1 MTLGAPRIT
10 RDGDRYH
17 LEYSE
22 VYATDID
29 DLWSA
34 VTTTER
40 LSRWMATYRGDL
52 RGGGAWEVLGSD
64 GEVWCRGVV
73 TSCAPPRGF
82 TTTWHASGED
92 PTELTVSLAP
102 DAAGTR
108 LTLSHHGI
116 QSIFYGAGWQT
127 YLELL
132 TRGLV
137 APDAV
142 LIDDAAWDARFAE
155 LRPVYDEKF
164 ASLRT

>member
-52 RGGGAWEVLGSD
+52 REGGAWEVLGSD

-73 TSCAPPRGF
+73 TSC
-82 TTTWHASGED
+82 
-92 PTELTVSLAP
+92 
-102 DAAGTR
+102 
-108 LTLSHHGI
+108 
-116 QSIFYGAGWQT
+116 GA
-127 YLELL
+127 Y
-132 TRGLV
+132 
-137 APDAV
+137 
-142 LIDDAAWDARFAE
+142 
-155 LRPVYDEKF
+155 
-164 ASLRT
+164 

>member
-34 VTTTER
+34 VTTARE
-40 LSRWMATYRGDL
+40 
-52 RGGGAWEVLGSD
+52 GGAWEVLGSD

-73 TSCAPPRGF
+73 TACTPPQSF
-82 TTTWHASGED
+82 TTTWHAVGED

-116 QSIFYGAGWQT
+116 QSILYGAGWQT

-132 TRGLV
+132 AQGLA

-142 LIDDAAWDARFAE
+142 LVDDAAWDARFAQ
-155 LRPVYDEKF
+155 LHLTPRPGMAVREP
-164 ASLRT
+164 AVR

>member
-116 QSIFYGAGWQT
+116 QSILYGAGWQT
-127 YLELL
+127 YLELFAQ
-132 TRGLV
+132 GLA

-142 LIDDAAWDARFAE
+142 LVDDAAGDARFAQ
-155 LRPVYDEKF
+155 LRPVYDERF
-164 ASLRT
+164 AALRD

>member
-22 VYATDID
+22 VSATDID

-34 VTTTER
+34 VTTAER

-52 RGGGAWEVLGSD
+52 REGGAWEVLGSD

-73 TSCAPPRGF
+73 TACTPPQSF
-82 TTTWHASGED
+82 TTTWHAVGED
-92 PTELTVSLAP
+92 PTELMVSLAP

-116 QSIFYGAGWQT
+116 QSILYGAGWQT

-132 TRGLV
+132 AQGL
-137 APDAV
+137 AALDAV
-142 LIDDAAWDARFAE
+142 LVDDAAWDARFAQ
-155 LRPVYDEKF
+155 LRPVYDERF
-164 ASLRT
+164 AALRD